1 MKLMLIH
8 ARLGGYRQTNKQT
21 IKQTRTEMKSVCKSL
36 ICILVGSTLYDKYN
50 KRRGLAAM
58 AGGAH

>member
-1 MKLMLIH
+1 MQDWVDTD
-8 ARLGGYRQTNKQT
+8 RQTN
-21 IKQTRTEMKSVCKSL
+21 KQTRTEMKSVCKGL
-36 ICILVGSTLYDKYN
+36 ICILGGSTLYDKYN

>member
-1 MKLMLIH
+1 MQDWVDTD
-8 ARLGGYRQTNKQT
+8 RQTN
-21 IKQTRTEMKSVCKSL
+21 KQTRTEMKSVYKSL